1 MFGQSECE
9 YLIINNIPG
18 NEVRMTFL
26 IRMPPELRY
35 KHVLLYHTFHIYYLS
50 PLSLE
55 YGFSVEK
62 I

>member
-26 IRMPPELRY
+26 ICMPPELRY
-35 KHVLLYHTFHIYYLS
+35 KHHTFHIYYLS